1 MLREQ
6 PMRNTMDPGAYE
18 KTWLCPTPED
28 RARVLDMERRLKPLR
43 SLTFG
48 SLGLA
53 LLIALPWAG
62 WWPLPLTG
70 LALAGF
76 VVASRRMPG
85 ARRPEYLAMLAWLL
99 SVGIVA
105 MGCIATGGLRGPAGP
120 WLAIPAVALA
130 VRFRL
135 RGVIA
140 GSVLTSAIMVVIAL
154 TTNGAFHSPL
164 PSFLWL
170 TADIALIVSNVG
182 YTLALLGSDLHHR
195 GEALIDPLTGLLNR
209 KALEARVAELSEQA
223 RVNRQPVALVV
234 GDLDHF
240 KSINDRH
247 GHVIGDAVL
256 RAAAYRIRTVLR
268 AYDLAYRLGG
278 EEFLVVLPGADPTD
292 AAAVAESLRAGIDA
306 EDAEGIRFTM
316 SFGVSASDGGEFDFA
331 AVFER
336 ADAALYVAK
345 SEGRNRVHLD
355 DAPAT
360 RGTALAA

>member
-1 MLREQ
+1 
-6 PMRNTMDPGAYE
+6 MDPGAYE

-43 SLTFG
+43 AMTFG

-62 WWPLPLTG
+62 WWPLPLVA

-76 VVASRRMPG
+76 VIAARRMAG
-85 ARRPEYLAMLAWLL
+85 SRRPEYLALFAWLL

-105 MGCIATGGLRGPAGP
+105 LGCIATGGLRGPAGP
-120 WLAIPAVALA
+120 WLAIPSVALA

-140 GSVLTSAIMVVIAL
+140 GSAL
-154 TTNGAFHSPL
+154 TAGIMAAIAVTTAGPFHSPL
-164 PSFLWL
+164 PSFIWL
-170 TADIALIVSNVG
+170 IADAALLASNVG

-209 KALEARVAELSEQA
+209 KALDARVAELSEQA

-240 KSINDRH
+240 KSINDRN

-256 RAAAYRIRTVLR
+256 RTAAYRIRKVLR

-278 EEFLVVLPGADPTD
+278 EEFLVVLPGADRTD
-292 AAAVAESLRAGIDA
+292 AAAVAESLRTAIEG
-306 EDAEGIRFTM
+306 EDADGIRFTM
-316 SFGVSASDGGEFDFA
+316 SFGVSASAGAEFDFA
-331 AVFER
+331 TVFER
-336 ADAALYVAK
+336 ADAALYAAK

-355 DAPAT
+355 DAAT
-360 RGTALAA
+360 TLGAALAA